1 MKCFTVDEFASV
13 KPGIKVSSL
22 QIPVDVP
29 VGSSLTIEAA
39 SIERSGSL
47 VRLIPDKPSQAIPAA
62 IVLLP
67 AHLDARL
74 CAPECNQGNILAIRD
89 VNFDGWLVYVAPGDQ
104 VNLALSDRVEGGKP
118 QWEGTDHFVL
128 SWSGS
133 ELKVEPGDSVET
145 IWANS
150 TIIA

>member
-1 MKCFTVDEFASV
+1 MKCFTVDESASV

-29 VGSSLTIEAA
+29 VTSSLTIEAA
-39 SIERSGSL
+39 SIQRAGDL
-47 VRLIPDKPSQAIPAA
+47 VRLIPEKASKATPEA

-74 CAPECNQGNILAIRD
+74 CIPECNQRNILAIRD
-89 VNFDGWLVYVAPGDQ
+89 VNFDGWLISVAPGNKI
-104 VNLALSDRVEGGKP
+104 NLAMSDRVEGGKP
-118 QWEGTDHFVL
+118 RWEGTDHFVL

-133 ELKVEPGDSVET
+133 ELKVEPGDSVES
-145 IWANS
+145 IWENS
-150 TIIA
+150 EIIA